1 MANEQKFKFNF
12 LIVDRDITLT
22 DQNVHS
28 YRFVNIGGWPV
39 LINNQLYLGESQ
51 GTALHNFFDENMQ
64 AGEKTA
70 QGYQIRFIQPAQPTS
85 GPQLQI
91 IMKMPVNS

>member
-1 MANEQKFKFNF
+1 MAEVQKFKFNF
-12 LIVDRDITLT
+12 LLIDKDTTLV

-39 LINNQLYLGESQ
+39 MINNQLYLGESQ

-64 AGEKTA
+64 SGEKTA
-70 QGYQIRFIQPAQPTS
+70 QGYTIRFIKPANPT
-85 GPQLQI
+85 GDPQLQV
-91 IMKMPVNS
+91 IMKMPVNN